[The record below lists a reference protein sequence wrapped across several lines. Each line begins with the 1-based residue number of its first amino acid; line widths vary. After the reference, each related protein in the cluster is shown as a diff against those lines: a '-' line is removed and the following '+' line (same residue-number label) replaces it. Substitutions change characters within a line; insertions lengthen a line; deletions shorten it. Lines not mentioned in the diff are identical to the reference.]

1 MRGETA
7 KTLISVKLCGILPTS
22 GRSIQVLEDFQEH
35 QALGENF
42 PSVWGKTPNIH
53 EYTSHKRGGILCLLI
68 KSGRD
73 LTFII
78 SRCKIL

>member
-7 KTLISVKLCGILPTS
+7 KTLISVKLCGILPAS
-22 GRSIQVLEDFQEH
+22 GRSIQVLEKISQVYGGKHLIFMNIPPIKEEGYYAYSLRQE
-35 QALGENF
+35 GF
-42 PSVWGKTPNIH
+42 P
-53 EYTSHKRGGILCLLI
+53 
-68 KSGRD
+68 